1 MAKGSVRKKGA
12 TWSYRID
19 LGILDGKRKQMERS
33 GFALKKDAEA
43 ALSKALADLNE
54 GNIVKEKRITLQELF
69 DEFITLE
76 APLNRKT
83 STIVRYNSLYR
94 NHLHR
99 QFGYCFIGDITS
111 KQLQEMIVQK
121 REILSDEYVR
131 SIYAFLTV
139 LFKYAITK
147 SYLKKDPTS
156 AVTVPKSPRSLSD
169 IKIYTDTELEM
180 IKDRITS
187 TNLLPAFNIAL
198 NLGLRAGECYALR
211 WRDFDFEKNTVK
223 IDKQLQNIKKHWTFT
238 TPKTSN
244 SYRTIRFGQKFSNYM
259 QTLKQQQEE
268 FQQLQGPYWKKNL
281 IVDSSNPKEKK
292 PPTII
297 VEDFV
302 NIKPDGEML
311 NTNSHKVIARIAAKE
326 LNIDFKFHNLRH
338 THATKLLENGLN
350 PRYVQER
357 LGHSKLEFTLR
368 LYTHV
373 TQSMDESAAK
383 IMDDLFP
390 PL

>member
-19 LGILDGKRKQMERS
+19 LGMLDGKRKQIERS

-43 ALSKALADLNE
+43 ALSKAMTDLNE
-54 GNIVKEKRITLQELF
+54 GNILENKKMTLQELF

-76 APLNRKT
+76 APLNRKA

-94 NHLHR
+94 NHVHDALGCR
-99 QFGYCFIGDITS
+99 LIGEITS
-111 KQLQEMIVQK
+111 KQLQELIVDK
-121 REILSDEYVR
+121 RETLSDEYIR

-147 SYLKKDPTS
+147 DYLKKDPTTT
-156 AVTVPKSPRSLSD
+156 VTVPKSPRSMSD
-169 IKIYTDTELEM
+169 VKIYTDAELEA
-180 IKDRITS
+180 IKQRISS
-187 TNLLPAFNIAL
+187 TNLLPAFNIGL
-198 NLGLRAGECYALR
+198 HLGLRAGECYALR
-211 WRDFDFEKNTVK
+211 WSDFDFEKNTV
-223 IDKQLQNIKKHWTFT
+223 IINKQLQKTSGRWAFT
-238 TPKTSN
+238 TPKTEN
-244 SYRTIRFGQKFSNYM
+244 SYRTIRFGQKFSDYL
-259 QTLKQQQEE
+259 QALKQQQDE
-268 FQQLQGPYWKKNL
+268 FHQLQGIYWKKNL
-281 IVDSSNPKEKK
+281 IVDRTNPKEKN
-292 PPTII
+292 PPTLI

-311 NTNSHKVIARIAAKE
+311 NTNSHKVIARIASSE

-338 THATKLLENGLN
+338 THATKLLENGIN

-373 TQSMDESAAK
+373 TRSMDDSAAK
-383 IMDDLFP
+383 AMDKSFP
-390 PL
+390 EL

>member
-19 LGILDGKRKQMERS
+19 LGMLDGKRKQVERS
-33 GFALKKDAEA
+33 GFTLKKDAEA
-43 ALSKALADLNE
+43 ALNKALTELNE
-54 GNIVKEKRITLQELF
+54 GDFVKNNKMTLQDLF

-76 APLNRKT
+76 APLNRKA

-94 NHLHR
+94 NHLHK
-99 QFGYCFIGDITS
+99 QFGYRFIGDITS

-121 REILSDEYVR
+121 REVLSDEYVR
-131 SIYAFLTV
+131 SIYAFLKV
-139 LFKYAITK
+139 LFKYAVNK
-147 SYLKKDPTS
+147 SYLKKNPTTT
-156 AVTVPKSPRSLSD
+156 VTVPKSPRSLSD
-169 IKIYTDTELEM
+169 VKIYNDNELEM
-180 IKDRITS
+180 LKNRIAS

-211 WRDFDFEKNTVK
+211 WSDFDFEKNTVK
-223 IDKQLQNIKKHWTFT
+223 IDKQLQNIKKRWAFT

-244 SYRTIRFGQKFSNYM
+244 SYRTIRFGQKFSDYM
-259 QTLKQQQEE
+259 QALKRQQEE
-268 FQQLQGPYWKKNL
+268 FRRLQGPYWKKNL

-383 IMDDLFP
+383 VMDTAFP

>member
-1 MAKGSVRKKGA
+1 MYYYDV
-12 TWSYRID
+12 
-19 LGILDGKRKQMERS
+19 
-33 GFALKKDAEA
+33 
-43 ALSKALADLNE
+43 
-54 GNIVKEKRITLQELF
+54 
-69 DEFITLE
+69 
-76 APLNRKT
+76 
-83 STIVRYNSLYR
+83 
-94 NHLHR
+94 
-99 QFGYCFIGDITS
+99 
-111 KQLQEMIVQK
+111 
-121 REILSDEYVR
+121 
-131 SIYAFLTV
+131 
-139 LFKYAITK
+139 
-147 SYLKKDPTS
+147 
-156 AVTVPKSPRSLSD
+156 
-169 IKIYTDTELEM
+169 
-180 IKDRITS
+180 
-187 TNLLPAFNIAL
+187 
-198 NLGLRAGECYALR
+198 
-211 WRDFDFEKNTVK
+211 EKNTVK